1 MNQYDPIDLS
11 SLRDQHWTD
20 HADRLA
26 SRVAAGLGETPRSL
40 PTPLQLTFEVAAGRV
55 AASATAVVVIAIA
68 CAQLWGTSGAG
79 TPSIADLIGSERV
92 PTAADVYLAMRG
104 QLP

>member
-1 MNQYDPIDLS
+1 VNQYDLIDLS
-11 SLRDQHWTD
+11 SLRDQHWAD

-26 SRVAAGLGETPRSL
+26 SRVAAGLGEMPRRL
-40 PTPLQLTFEVAAGRV
+40 PTPLQLTFELAAGRV
-55 AASATAVVVIAIA
+55 AASAAAVVVIAIA
-68 CAQLWGTSGAG
+68 CAQLWGTSGAEA
-79 TPSIADLIGSERV
+79 PSIADLIGGERA